1 MRKLITLVLLV
12 FALALGASVMA
23 APDPGS
29 TELGNNSIPDGLVN
43 ALTAPIPFNP
53 LSGAVTEVL
62 PEIEATAYAE
72 DAVSVADPDTEP
84 ATPAPQ
90 EGEPAETTFRILMA
104 LTILTGA
111 GALLKF
117 TNPLRKR
124 TARTLL
130 FQPPQTT

>member
-23 APDPGS
+23 QGISGASDDP
-29 TELGNNSIPDGLVN
+29 TVTTTLD
-43 ALTAPIPFNP
+43 
-53 LSGAVTEVL
+53 SGAVTEALTEV
-62 PEIEATAYAE
+62 ETTAYAE
-72 DAVSVADPDTEP
+72 DAVSVSDPDTET

-90 EGEPAETTFRILMA
+90 EGEPVETTFRILMA

-124 TARTLL
+124 RARTLL

>member
-23 APDPGS
+23 QGIPGGDEEATVS
-29 TELGNNSIPDGLVN
+29 TTSE
-43 ALTAPIPFNP
+43 
-53 LSGAVTEVL
+53 SGAVTEAV
-62 PEIEATAYAE
+62 ISVVSTAAYAE
-72 DAVSVADPDTEP
+72 DAVSVSDPDTET
-84 ATPAPQ
+84 ATPVPQ
-90 EGEPAETTFRILMA
+90 EGEPVKTTFRILMA

-117 TNPLRKR
+117 THPLRKR
-124 TARTLL
+124 RARTLL